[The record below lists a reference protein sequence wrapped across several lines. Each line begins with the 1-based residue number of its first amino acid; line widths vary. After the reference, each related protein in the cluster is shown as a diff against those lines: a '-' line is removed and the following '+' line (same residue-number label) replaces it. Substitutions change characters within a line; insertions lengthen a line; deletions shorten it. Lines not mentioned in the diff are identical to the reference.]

1 MPARGAIPDEVQ
13 VVLPYAAAML
23 MRTQTREAARALL
36 AFLAIPA
43 ARQHFRASGV
53 E

>member
-1 MPARGAIPDEVQ
+1 
-13 VVLPYAAAML
+13 ML
-23 MRTQTREAARALL
+23 AHTQAREAARALL
-36 AFLAIPA
+36 AFLATPA